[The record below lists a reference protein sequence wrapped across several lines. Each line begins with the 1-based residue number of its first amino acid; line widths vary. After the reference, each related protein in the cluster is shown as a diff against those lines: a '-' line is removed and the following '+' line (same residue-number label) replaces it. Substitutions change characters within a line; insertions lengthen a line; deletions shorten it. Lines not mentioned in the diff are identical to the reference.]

1 MKSRAHF
8 SREVVLRANAH
19 LIEHGGRPAKLPREL
34 LGIVTFRPRTI
45 EEINSAFASA
55 YAKLRETEFA

>member
-1 MKSRAHF
+1 MKIRTPF
-8 SREVVLRANAH
+8 SRDVVLRANAH
-19 LIEHGGRPAKLPREL
+19 LIEQGGRPAKLPREL
-34 LGIVTFRPRTI
+34 LGVVTFRPRTI

>member
-8 SREVVLRANAH
+8 SRDVVLRANAH
-19 LIEHGGRPAKLPREL
+19 LIEHGGRTAKLPREL